1 MRDENRGESAEG
13 PRKPK
18 ALLSCILTIPYGRSQ
33 SKVGANNEIIH
44 PYFRK
49 RSSVGQL
56 KLRAT
61 EAEKE
66 K

>member
-18 ALLSCILTIPYGRSQ
+18 ILLSCILTIPYGRSQ
-33 SKVGANNEIIH
+33 LKVGTNNEVIH

-49 RSSVGQL
+49 RSTVSQL
-56 KLRAT
+56 KLRAA